1 MLTMLANDVKLNT
14 LTILSGDNKMKA
26 ILQQKKELVNVL
38 KLALIKY
45 PDNMDKVKT
54 LNSIEKLEREIL
66 TLDVNYDTVY
76 NELSSQAI
84 H

>member
-1 MLTMLANDVKLNT
+1 MLANYVKLNT
-14 LTILSGDNKMKA
+14 PIIVSGDNKMKA

-66 TLDVNYDTVY
+66 TLDVNYSAVY